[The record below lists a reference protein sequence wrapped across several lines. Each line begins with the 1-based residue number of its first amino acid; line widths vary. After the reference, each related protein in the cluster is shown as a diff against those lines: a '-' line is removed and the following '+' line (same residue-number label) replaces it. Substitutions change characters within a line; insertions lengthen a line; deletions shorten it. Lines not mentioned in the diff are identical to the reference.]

1 MIACYV
7 RVSTKRQRT
16 DSQRAEIKR
25 WLDGNGIDLS
35 TVVWFEDK
43 ETGKTLCRPAFEKL
57 QKAVFNGQVK
67 TVVVWKLDRLSRSL
81 RDGVNVLADWCERGV
96 RVVSTT
102 QGVDL
107 SGPVG
112 RMVAALLLGVAEIEL
127 EYRRERQAAGIRVAK
142 KCAGDRQRE
151 AGQRTDGVSV
161 SGGRRARSSSS
172 RRTNTRSLETYS
184 PARSVPWKST
194 NAAARSAVNYGA
206 PVNRRSRSFS
216 PTATPSTTS
225 SSRGHCHRSPHR

>member
-16 DSQRAEIKR
+16 DSQRAEIER
-25 WLDGNGIDLS
+25 WIDGNGIALS
-35 TVVWFEDK
+35 TVTWFEDT
-43 ETGKTLCRPAFEKL
+43 ETGKHLRRPAFEKL
-57 QKAVFNGQVK
+57 QKAVFAGQVK
-67 TVVVWKLDRLSRSL
+67 TVITYKLDRLSRSL

-142 KCAGDRQRE
+142 KRGAYR
-151 AGQRTDGVSV
+151 
-161 SGGRRARSSSS
+161 GRSNGTTKAKPERALELS
-172 RRTNTRSLETYS
+172 RKGL
-184 PARSVPWKST
+184 SVPEI
-194 NAAARSAVNYGA
+194 ASAMQVSERTVFRYLAGA
-206 PVNRRSRSFS
+206 
-216 PTATPSTTS
+216 
-225 SSRGHCHRSPHR
+225 

>member
-16 DSQRAEIKR
+16 DSQRAEIER
-25 WLDGNGIDLS
+25 WLAGNRIGLS
-35 TVVWFEDK
+35 TVTWFEDK

-57 QKAVFNGQVK
+57 QKAVFSGQVK
-67 TVVVWKLDRLSRSL
+67 MVVTYKLDRLSRSL

-142 KCAGDRQRE
+142 KGVEGDWLELYVDESDDAVIELARKYATLEHEAKGAWRGGKMPFEHPCAKRPE
-151 AGQRTDGVSV
+151 
-161 SGGRRARSSSS
+161 
-172 RRTNTRSLETYS
+172 
-184 PARSVPWKST
+184 PK
-194 NAAARSAVNYGA
+194 A
-206 PVNRRSRSFS
+206 PR
-216 PTATPSTTS
+216 
-225 SSRGHCHRSPHR
+225 